1 MERFFSDRWYRVADL
16 APRLRDGLRIERQR
30 IGGLVFY
37 VLSDPLTGRTHRVD
51 PAGALFL
58 RFLNGRRSV
67 ADIWDELMDRLESEA
82 PSQEDVVDLLA
93 ALHHADLLDS
103 HEAPDLAELAERRGK
118 QDRALLRQNVMGP
131 MSFRIPLFDPDALI
145 RATLPLVRP
154 LVSAAGFVAWLVL
167 ITWAGAGALAEWQTL
182 SSAFADMVWTASSF
196 AIIAVTYVLMKIL
209 HEFGHGWT
217 ARRFGT
223 PVHEFGIMFL
233 VFMPV
238 PYVDAS
244 ASAALPSRWQRA
256 AVALAGIVVETTLAA
271 LAFFLWRDMEPGPLR
286 AALYNV
292 MLIGGISTLFVNG
305 NPLLKFDGYF
315 VFSDVIGV
323 PNLAQRATK
332 WWGEMV
338 QARLFGAE
346 GVRRSPSTPYER
358 VVFAIYAPLA
368 FAYRVVLSITIALL
382 VSSMLFIV
390 GVILA
395 IWSLTLSL
403 GRPVGKA
410 LWHLFTAPVL
420 RPVRG
425 RALAVTGGVT
435 ALILG
440 GLFLWPTPDVTRA
453 TGVVWMPPDAALRA
467 EEPGRIDRV
476 LAAAGARV
484 RKAAPIVMLDNPL
497 AETRLEALR
506 WRVEELRQSVRR
518 YEVSEPAAVVIARLE
533 LEAARRNLTRER
545 QKHDAALLRAGRTGY
560 FRPVRPVEDMPGRYV
575 KAGELLGHVLP
586 ARARKVRLV
595 VTQADVDAVERGVR
609 AVEIVLP
616 GTGGD
621 AMPGTLPRP
630 VEAGAFRLPSPAL
643 GLGAGGSIA
652 TDPSDREGLRS
663 MTRLFQYETDLPP
676 ENDAPFGQRV
686 HLRLIHDARPLG
698 LQALDALRRGFL
710 GGFDV

>member
-16 APRLRDGLRIERQR
+16 APRLRGGLRTERQR
-30 IGGLVFY
+30 IGSRPFY

-58 RFLNGRRSV
+58 RLLDGRRSV
-67 ADIWDELMDRLESEA
+67 ADAWTDLLDRLGPEA

-118 QDRALLRQNVMGP
+118 QDRALMRQNLMGP
-131 MSFRIPLFDPDALI
+131 MSFRVPLFDPDPLF

-154 LVSAAGFVAWLVL
+154 LVSGAGFVAWLVL
-167 ITWAGAGALAEWQTL
+167 IVWAGALALSEWQAL
-182 SSAFADMVWTASSF
+182 STAFADRVWTVSSF
-196 AIIAVTYVLMKIL
+196 AIIAVTYVLMKLL

-223 PVHEFGIMFL
+223 PVHECGIMFL

-256 AVALAGIVVETTLAA
+256 AVALAGIVIETTLAA
-271 LAFFLWRDMEPGPLR
+271 LAFLAWRDMEPGPLR

-315 VFSDVIGV
+315 VLSDVIGM

-332 WWGEMV
+332 WWGEVV

-346 GVRRSPSTPYER
+346 GVRRAPATGYER
-358 VVFAIYAPLA
+358 AVFALYAPLA

-382 VSSMLFIV
+382 VSSMLFIL

-425 RALAVTGGVT
+425 RALAITGGAA
-435 ALILG
+435 ALLLG
-440 GLFLWPTPDVTRA
+440 ALFLWPVADVTRA
-453 TGVVWMPPDAALRA
+453 TGIVWMPPDAALRA
-467 EEPGRIDRV
+467 EEPGRIAQV
-476 LAAAGARV
+476 MAPAGARV
-484 RKAAPIVMLDNPL
+484 AADAPLVALDNPL
-497 AETRLEALR
+497 ADTRLEALR

-518 YEVSEPAAVVIARLE
+518 YDVDEPAAAVIARLE
-533 LEAARRNLTRER
+533 LDAARRDLARER
-545 QKHDAALLRAGRTGY
+545 QKRDASTLRAGRAGF
-560 FRPVRPVEDMPGRYV
+560 FRPARPVGDLPGRYV

-586 ARARKVRLV
+586 ARARIVRLV
-595 VTQADVDAVERGVR
+595 VTQADIDAVERGVR

-616 GTGGD
+616 GKGGQ
-621 AMPGTLPRP
+621 AMPGTPPRP
-630 VEAGAFRLPSPAL
+630 VEAGAFRLPSAAL
-643 GLGAGGSIA
+643 GLGAGGPIP
-652 TDPSDREGLRS
+652 TDPADRDGRRS
-663 MTRLFQYETDLPP
+663 LTRLFQYETDLPP
-676 ENDAPFGQRV
+676 GADAPFGQRV
-686 HLRLIHDARPLG
+686 HLRLVHAPRPLG